1 MDEIVD
7 AFSARLVAKRRP
19 SFKSFMVVLPYIRGD
34 LPYNEDGP
42 VAPITYILSRLSLN
56 GSVQR
61 TCEED
66 ETMTPPESETHPAA
80 EAINEKPNAFPQ
92 MREPV
97 VQKHNPV
104 TPSVVVYSSPVCAN
118 ETQPIFHPGEQQQ
131 AEAPNES
138 ATQQSGY
145 QDHTVE
151 EMNGQGVFP
160 NGHWQPATGAA
171 DFVTHPDVSSMLWIT
186 TPSTVEQPG
195 APSGD
200 PYPPQYGFPFTSENI
215 PQQAPVPGLNEV
227 VDVSTGLSPY
237 PNGGLAPPITTHSG
251 MFSLSAIDP
260 QLSGIS
266 GPDAMP
272 QESMPLTCDIPQP
285 GVTYSATQQGG
296 YQHYTAQEMDEQGV
310 IFPNGHW
317 QPATGT
323 AGFVTHPVVSSTLWI
338 TPPAQQPGA
347 PSGDPYPPQYGFPF
361 TSENIPQQAPVPGL
375 NEVMDVSTGLSPYPN
390 GGLAPPITTHSGMF
404 SLSAI
409 DPQLSGISGPDP
421 MPEESMPLTCDIPQ
435 PGITYSATQQ
445 GGYYTAQEMDEQG
458 VIFPNGHWQ
467 PATGTAGFVTHPDVS
482 STLWITAPSMAQQ
495 PGAPSGD
502 PYPPQY
508 GFPFTSEN
516 VPQQAPEPGLN
527 EVVDVSTGLSP
538 YPNGGLAPPITSHSG
553 TFPLSVID
561 PQLLAISGLNP
572 MPQESMSEDPPDSHD
587 RPMRPLPRRGV
598 PQSQAGPPT
607 SVCDNIGTRE
617 FCLALKKY
625 QETTDNKYS
634 ATSCETLLQ
643 MFQQYSLLNSA
654 PFVFAAWACE
664 TQPLGDDPTRLEFT
678 LRDLESPQDDPVRLT
693 FQQILLVIK
702 FICGTLPLYQINV
715 TSLDTP

>member
-42 VAPITYILSRLSLN
+42 VAPITYLLSKLSLN

-80 EAINEKPNAFPQ
+80 EAINEKPNTFPQ

-104 TPSVVVYSSPVCAN
+104 TPPVVVYSSPISRSSPLTPSSPHAPSEQPFISSSVPCHIEVDCISSIVHAGPSSVVDIGHSSPAISTTPHTPTTPSPSLGESSLSTSSCDTYPISDPAGGTQEVDCPVETQFYPSIAPPSDEDMDSQFMGNGPTFPVKFFPQPESNVGSQMEVCAN
-118 ETQPIFHPGEQQQ
+118 ETQPIFHPWEQQQ

-145 QDHTVE
+145 QHHTVE

-160 NGHWQPATGAA
+160 NGHWQPATGTA
-171 DFVTHPDVSSMLWIT
+171 DFITHPDVSTMLWIT

-200 PYPPQYGFPFTSENI
+200 PYPPQYGFPSPPYFTSENVSK
-215 PQQAPVPGLNEV
+215 QVPVPGLNEAV
-227 VDVSTGLSPY
+227 
-237 PNGGLAPPITTHSG
+237 
-251 MFSLSAIDP
+251 
-260 QLSGIS
+260 
-266 GPDAMP
+266 
-272 QESMPLTCDIPQP
+272 
-285 GVTYSATQQGG
+285 
-296 YQHYTAQEMDEQGV
+296 
-310 IFPNGHW
+310 
-317 QPATGT
+317 
-323 AGFVTHPVVSSTLWI
+323 
-338 TPPAQQPGA
+338 
-347 PSGDPYPPQYGFPF
+347 
-361 TSENIPQQAPVPGL
+361 
-375 NEVMDVSTGLSPYPN
+375 DVSTGLSPYPN

-421 MPEESMPLTCDIPQ
+421 MPQESMPLTCDIPQ
-435 PGITYSATQQ
+435 PGVTYSA
-445 GGYYTAQEMDEQG
+445 
-458 VIFPNGHWQ
+458 
-467 PATGTAGFVTHPDVS
+467 THPDVS

-495 PGAPSGD
+495 PGVPSGD

-516 VPQQAPEPGLN
+516 VPQQAPVPGLN

-572 MPQESMSEDPPDSHD
+572 MPQESMPEDPPDSHD

-607 SVCDNIGTRE
+607 SVCDLLALNNIGTRE

-634 ATSCETLLQ
+634 ATSCNTLLQ

-654 PFVFAAWACE
+654 PFVFAAWTCE
-664 TQPLGDDPTRLEFT
+664 TQPLGDDPTRVEFT

>member
-1 MDEIVD
+1 MYHSRAKSSLPHGLQNNKSRKRGHKDPWTDVCRFSLTSNNPFGYQSVPPPMFFRTATIRAVLTASFMGCILSYYVPDWIICTRMDEIVD

-42 VAPITYILSRLSLN
+42 VAPITYLLSRLSLN
-56 GSVQR
+56 GSVQQ

-80 EAINEKPNAFPQ
+80 EAINEKPNTFPQ

-104 TPSVVVYSSPVCAN
+104 TPPVVVYSSPVCAN

-145 QDHTVE
+145 QDHTAQ
-151 EMNGQGVFP
+151 EMDEQGVIFP
-160 NGHWQPATGAA
+160 NGHWQPATGTAG
-171 DFVTHPDVSSMLWIT
+171 FVTHPDVSSMLWIT

-200 PYPPQYGFPFTSENI
+200 LYPPQYGFPSPYFTSENVS
-215 PQQAPVPGLNEV
+215 QQVPVPGLNEA

-251 MFSLSAIDP
+251 MFSLSTIDP

-285 GVTYSATQQGG
+285 GVTCSATQQGG
-296 YQHYTAQEMDEQGV
+296 SQHHTAQE
-310 IFPNGHW
+310 I
-317 QPATGT
+317 
-323 AGFVTHPVVSSTLWI
+323 
-338 TPPAQQPGA
+338 
-347 PSGDPYPPQYGFPF
+347 
-361 TSENIPQQAPVPGL
+361 
-375 NEVMDVSTGLSPYPN
+375 
-390 GGLAPPITTHSGMF
+390 
-404 SLSAI
+404 
-409 DPQLSGISGPDP
+409 
-421 MPEESMPLTCDIPQ
+421 
-435 PGITYSATQQ
+435 
-445 GGYYTAQEMDEQG
+445 DEQG

-508 GFPFTSEN
+508 GFPSPYFTSEN
-516 VPQQAPEPGLN
+516 VPQQALVPGLN
-527 EVVDVSTGLSP
+527 EVVDLSTGLSP
-538 YPNGGLAPPITSHSG
+538 YPNGGAAPPITSHSG
-553 TFPLSVID
+553 TFSLSVID

-572 MPQESMSEDPPDSHD
+572 MPQESMPEDPPDSHD

-607 SVCDNIGTRE
+607 SVCDLLALNNIGTRE

-625 QETTDNKYS
+625 QETTVNKYY

-654 PFVFAAWACE
+654 PFVFAAWTCE
-664 TQPLGDDPTRLEFT
+664 TQPLGDDPTGVEFT

-693 FQQILLVIK
+693 FQQILFVIK

>member
-1 MDEIVD
+1 
-7 AFSARLVAKRRP
+7 
-19 SFKSFMVVLPYIRGD
+19 
-34 LPYNEDGP
+34 
-42 VAPITYILSRLSLN
+42 
-56 GSVQR
+56 
-61 TCEED
+61 
-66 ETMTPPESETHPAA
+66 MTPPESETHPAA
-80 EAINEKPNAFPQ
+80 EAINEK
-92 MREPV
+92 
-97 VQKHNPV
+97 QKHNPV

-160 NGHWQPATGAA
+160 NGHWQPATGTA

-361 TSENIPQQAPVPGL
+361 TSRTFLSRRRCQ
-375 NEVMDVSTGLSPYPN
+375 DSTKLWMCQP
-390 GGLAPPITTHSGMF
+390 F

-458 VIFPNGHWQ
+458 VISPTATGSLQ
-467 PATGTAGFVTHPDVS
+467 PAQP
-482 STLWITAPSMAQQ
+482 QQ

-516 VPQQAPEPGLN
+516 VPQQAPVPGLN

-538 YPNGGLAPPITSHSG
+538 YPNGRPSAPDHISQWN
-553 TFPLSVID
+553 VID

-598 PQSQAGPPT
+598 PQSQAGPPQ
-607 SVCDNIGTRE
+607 VYAI
-617 FCLALKKY
+617 
-625 QETTDNKYS
+625 
-634 ATSCETLLQ
+634 TLVL
-643 MFQQYSLLNSA
+643 LLNSA

-693 FQQILLVIK
+693 FQQILFGDQVYLWDTSPISNQFLFWA
-702 FICGTLPLYQINV
+702 FIALTRKAFKLDCSYAPSYARTKKIRDKSVEWLLWPLGSNLNV
-715 TSLDTP
+715 MTSVGPRVLHAKLRNSV